1 MIYEQNCKRMHI
13 PIDHITPSD
22 NEAQPPRYL
31 KYVSPEKADDLYEQI
46 LDILVIKKRY
56 RDCQYSARK
65 LADDLG
71 TNTRYISIVL
81 NTRFHA
87 NYNTVVNKLRIDF
100 ARSILTD
107 KRYQDLKMED
117 IASLSGFSNRQ
128 SFYTA
133 FNRFAKMSPVEYRKK
148 NNW

>member
-1 MIYEQNCKRMHI
+1 MHTLDDHDNQ
-13 PIDHITPSD
+13 IDS
-22 NEAQPPRYL
+22 EVQSPRYL
-31 KYVSPEKADDLYEQI
+31 NYVSPEKADDLYEKI

-65 LADDLG
+65 LADELG
-71 TNTRYISIVL
+71 TNTRYISIVF

-100 ARSILTD
+100 AQSMLAD
-107 KRYQDLKMED
+107 KRYVDLKMED
-117 IASLSGFSNRQ
+117 IAIFSGFSNRQ

-133 FNRFAKMSPVEYRKK
+133 FQKFAKMSPIEYRRK
-148 NNW
+148 NRW